1 METIEIKTVK
11 SWKRDVI
18 EYFEDLEIICNDYN
32 RMFLRYLGKLNRL
45 LHEERID
52 QSEYDDLK
60 KSLLKASEAIND
72 VPRTILDIKVNGS
85 GFKGSPF
92 RVLDITELNLLLS

>member
-1 METIEIKTVK
+1 MKKVNAGKINREKHKGNHRNKIRQIPETGYYRVFWGPEI
-11 SWKRDVI
+11 
-18 EYFEDLEIICNDYN
+18 YGNDYN
-32 RMFLRYLGKLNRL
+32 RTILRYLGKLNRL

-72 VPRTILDIKVNGS
+72 IPRTILDIK
-85 GFKGSPF
+85 
-92 RVLDITELNLLLS
+92 